1 MAISFPKC
9 AVFVCNRTYVC
20 FKEIAEVQIVCPS
33 SSIDTKDTGW
43 FILSLVA
50 YLKPSL
56 NSTLQHML
64 PDINIQ
70 RLNTIFSFLCFMAC
84 VLQS

>member
-9 AVFVCNRTYVC
+9 AIFVCDRTYIC
-20 FKEIAEVQIVCPS
+20 FKEIAEVQIVYPS

-43 FILSLVA
+43 FILS

-56 NSTLQHML
+56 NSTLQHMV

-84 VLQS
+84 VSQS